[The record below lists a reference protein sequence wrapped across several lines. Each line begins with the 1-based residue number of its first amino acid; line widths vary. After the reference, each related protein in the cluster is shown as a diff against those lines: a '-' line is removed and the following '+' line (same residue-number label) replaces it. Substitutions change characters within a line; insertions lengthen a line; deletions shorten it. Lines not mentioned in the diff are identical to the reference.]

1 MSKDQE
7 VSEVI
12 YDYIDRYIKEK
23 RYSPSMREIARACQ
37 VALSTVSYHVERL
50 ELAGR
55 LRRLRYKSR
64 SIRLLNTPQ
73 RQHELSEEVYRF
85 ISSLEKDGINP
96 SQDEIAAACHL
107 SKSVVHIQLKI
118 LEEAG
123 RIRLGKGHRQI
134 QITE

>member
-1 MSKDQE
+1 MG
-7 VSEVI
+7 EVI
-12 YDYIDRYIKEK
+12 YEYIDRYIKEK
-23 RYSPSMREIARACQ
+23 RNSPSMREIARACR

-85 ISSLEKDGINP
+85 ISSSVEKDGINP
-96 SQDEIAAACHL
+96 SQEEIAVACHL